1 MLKLGY
7 GMMMLAG
14 AALIGFAAYHV
25 IRLLIVSTAIGLFFK
40 VLIPVGGVG
49 ILLTLAG
56 LIRERFREDQ
66 DADRNE

>member
-1 MLKLGY
+1 MLRLGY
-7 GMMMLAG
+7 WLMMLAG

-56 LIRERFREDQ
+56 LIREKMREDR
-66 DADRNE
+66 DADRDE

>member
-1 MLKLGY
+1 
-7 GMMMLAG
+7 MMLAG
-14 AALIGFAAYHV
+14 AALVGFGAYHA

-56 LIRERFREDQ
+56 LIREKVREDR
-66 DADRNE
+66 DADRDE